1 MELSVEQELLSLLL
15 LLPLLELER
24 PEVFSHSTCKLVSTW
39 QLPLS
44 QAAHG
49 EIKFSTF
56 SGISAGTKAKCLAHT
71 HSSAACA
78 A

>member
-1 MELSVEQELLSLLL
+1 MELSVELLSLLL
-15 LLPLLELER
+15 LLPLLEVEC
-24 PEVFSHSTCKLVSTW
+24 PEVFSHSSCKLVSTW

-49 EIKFSTF
+49 EIKCSTF